1 MAISGVIESL
11 NFKMCKAD
19 NDVWMREATTAAG
32 VPIWEYVLVYSDDL
46 LVVSEKPQEILTK
59 IDQYFKLKEG
69 SVKPPDQYLGAN
81 IGRMEL
87 NGTFAWYMSPE
98 TYTKSAIENMEIWL
112 AKKQQRLPTKVS
124 CMFPSGWRPE
134 LGITPELNQADAS
147 YYQPQIGVLRWI
159 IELGRIDIITE
170 VSELAAYSACPRQGH
185 LAAVIH
191 LFAYLSKE
199 KRDKLVFDPAPMN
212 HPPPLQVTWADAY
225 RPAKEFLP
233 PDMPEP
239 RGKAVQMTCF
249 VDSDHAGDQVSRRSR
264 TGVLIYCMRSP
275 IVFYSKK
282 QGSIETSSFGS
293 ELCAMKT
300 AVELI
305 EGLRYKLRMMGV
317 PLEGTAQVF
326 ADNMSVVHN
335 CSNPASQLKK
345 KSNSIAYHY
354 VRERAAMDVVSVAY
368 VKTSENLADMLT
380 KTQPG
385 AVRKRLADQVLY
397 S

>member
-1 MAISGVIESL
+1 MFFGLGSCSSG
-11 NFKMCKAD
+11 CD
-19 NDVWMREATTAAG
+19 G
-32 VPIWEYVLVYSDDL
+32 L
-46 LVVSEKPQEILTK
+46 LR
-59 IDQYFKLKEG
+59 DQASSF
-69 SVKPPDQYLGAN
+69 V
-81 IGRMEL
+81 
-87 NGTFAWYMSPE
+87 GTPAW
-98 TYTKSAIENMEIWL
+98 
-112 AKKQQRLPTKVS
+112 LPA
-124 CMFPSGWRPE
+124 
-134 LGITPELNQADAS
+134 L
-147 YYQPQIGVLRWI
+147 
-159 IELGRIDIITE
+159 
-170 VSELAAYSACPRQGH
+170 
-185 LAAVIH
+185 
-191 LFAYLSKE
+191 
-199 KRDKLVFDPAPMN
+199 
-212 HPPPLQVTWADAY
+212 
-225 RPAKEFLP
+225 
-233 PDMPEP
+233 
-239 RGKAVQMTCF
+239 
-249 VDSDHAGDQVSRRSR
+249 
-264 TGVLIYCMRSP
+264 
-275 IVFYSKK
+275 FYSKK